1 MLESGMKQ
9 FLTAAACSLALCGTL
24 LLSAG
29 TTNADVQ
36 TRNAEQSAEAV
47 KPVKKKLSRKERNKL
62 EGIECKRVRETGSR
76 VAKKVCTNSA
86 QRAALARRERDK
98 VNALEDR
105 AILTTP
111 GAN

>member
-1 MLESGMKQ
+1 MKR
-9 FLTAAACSLALCGTL
+9 FLSAATCSVALCGTL
-24 LLSAG
+24 LLSALLFASG
-29 TTNADVQ
+29 TNADVETQ
-36 TRNAEQSAEAV
+36 NADQSVEAV

-62 EGIECKRVRETGSR
+62 DGVECKRVRETGSR
-76 VAKKVCTNSA
+76 VSKKVCTTSA

-105 AILTTP
+105 AIITTP